1 MFRGFGCR
9 AAPLGKRLVSIGV
22 SYTGGERMRCTVS
35 VAVTILSL
43 LAASSALHSQTL
55 IRGTVRADS
64 TLTAIHGAF
73 VMLMGVDGSAVAS
86 AVSGS
91 DGGFLLH
98 AEPGRFL
105 LHVRRVGYSP
115 TVTPEFE
122 VPAAVADIELTV
134 ILPQDALVLDTVAVV
149 GEAEPFAPGP
159 LRGFYERKR
168 RGWGV
173 FLTREEIEAK
183 NPGQVTDIFRNMAGV
198 RVVSKGGRQWSIR
211 MVRASPPLATLFGSA
226 CTGTGCPD
234 PRDVD
239 KQACGVNVY
248 IDGALLR
255 EGPGIINQMVAANDV
270 EAVEVYRGPAET
282 PADFLSSDSRCG
294 VIVIWTRRAP
304 RQEKKKKKGSGS

>member
-1 MFRGFGCR
+1 
-9 AAPLGKRLVSIGV
+9 
-22 SYTGGERMRCTVS
+22 MRCTVS
-35 VAVTILSL
+35 VAATILSL
-43 LAASSALHSQTL
+43 LAASSTLQAQTL

-122 VPAAVADIELTV
+122 LPAAGTGVELTV
-134 ILPQDALVLDTVAVV
+134 LLPQDALVLDTVAVE

-168 RGWGV
+168 RGWGL

-183 NPGQVTDIFRNMAGV
+183 NPGQATDIFRNMAGV

-211 MVRASPPLATLFGSA
+211 MVRAGASLGALMARA
-226 CTGTGCPD
+226 CTGSGCPD
-234 PRDVD
+234 PRDVEVEPG
-239 KQACGVNVY
+239 KQKCDVNVY

-255 EGPGIINQMVAANDV
+255 AGPGTINQMVFASDV

-282 PADFLSSDSRCG
+282 PADFLSSNSRCG
-294 VIVIWTRRAP
+294 VIVIWTKRAP
-304 RQEKKKKKGSGS
+304 